1 MITENLIEIFFEKN
15 RKQKLMQETIRNVM
29 EGVIFSLKNNFTIS
43 EKDNEKIKE
52 IIVNMLRFLSIAMFF
67 IILNQ
72 PSEIMITF
80 LKNKLFQC

>member
-52 IIVNMLRFLSIAMFF
+52 IIVNMLRFLSVAMFF
-67 IILNQ
+67 IILHQ

-80 LKNKLFQC
+80 LKVKLFQC

>member
-80 LKNKLFQC
+80 LKVKLFQC